1 MAKSRASHLH
11 FLLSALGH
19 FANWNFTLQFI
30 LSSISV
36 IFVAGFL
43 GKATESVAH
52 YAGQRLGGFLNAT
65 FGNAAELIIAIL
77 LIKEGL
83 YDMVKASIT
92 GSIIGNLR
100 SFSGSACLPGPQV

>member
-1 MAKSRASHLH
+1 MKKWLNPSLLIFT

-43 GKATESVAH
+43 GRATESVAH
-52 YAGQRLGGFLNAT
+52 YAGQRLGGSST
-65 FGNAAELIIAIL
+65 PPSE
-77 LIKEGL
+77 
-83 YDMVKASIT
+83 MR
-92 GSIIGNLR
+92 R
-100 SFSGSACLPGPQV
+100 S